1 MVSLSY
7 KCKSQYSQKRGD
19 AFVPRNYGVLYACSR
34 RILDVVNQTES
45 TVKEHL
51 TLVLPSPQQ
60 RACSK
65 DCRPIRRE
73 KHAESPPK
81 WGGQPALFLFS
92 FFFSFF
98 CPLQLTFRS
107 LNVQTIRRPLVLYLL
122 RLGPWV
128 CNQSYVMVMG
138 LLLLPEAIKPRT
150 PTPGLR
156 PLSYT
161 LARRAFL
168 ARSPHALAASHNN
181 KPLPILSPLP
191 PSSNLH
197 LLSTCILSSPF
208 YLRCCRKPPATLSA
222 LFTSSY
228 TLHRTLYPLTS

>member
-1 MVSLSY
+1 M
-7 KCKSQYSQKRGD
+7 
-19 AFVPRNYGVLYACSR
+19 
-34 RILDVVNQTES
+34 
-45 TVKEHL
+45 
-51 TLVLPSPQQ
+51 QQ
-60 RACSK
+60 GLQAHSEGEA
-65 DCRPIRRE
+65 RRE
-73 KHAESPPK
+73 PPEM
-81 WGGQPALFLFS
+81 GRAASVVFVLFFLF
-92 FFFSFF
+92 FFLPPSVDI
-98 CPLQLTFRS
+98 PL